1 MGQIFVLDRRTGQP
15 ITKVI
20 EKPVPTTGHA
30 EGEKLSPTQ
39 PYSVGMPQ
47 IGNDTLREK
56 DMWVFQLLINSI
68 AVFSLKIRPI
78 KGYIHHLVRNHI
90 LNGQVY

>member
-30 EGEKLSPTQ
+30 EGENYPQLS
-39 PYSVGMPQ
+39 
-47 IGNDTLREK
+47 
-56 DMWVFQLLINSI
+56 
-68 AVFSLKIRPI
+68 
-78 KGYIHHLVRNHI
+78 HI
-90 LNGQVY
+90 LWVCHKLVMTLYVKRYVGYFNF

>member
-30 EGEKLSPTQ
+30 EGKIIP
-39 PYSVGMPQ
+39 
-47 IGNDTLREK
+47 
-56 DMWVFQLLINSI
+56 NSAI
-68 AVFSLKIRPI
+68 FC
-78 KGYIHHLVRNHI
+78 GYATNW
-90 LNGQVY
+90 